1 VQTPAERYN
10 LSTVSW
16 VCPGA
21 SSQYRHFRRFVY
33 DYEAETFNTVNGATD
48 NKSGPKVSC
57 TVEVDVPQTCS
68 FILRTTDCSLSEV
81 VGVDDEGNPLYRPA
95 AGAEAFKAAMEKN
108 TLKITVEGQTDV
120 RLYPEDNEPVNI
132 LNIKRGIVSALMV
145 PVMEEEKNNEMPTVH
160 GVCST
165 DFTVND
171 KQDIATDVTV
181 SRDLSRCDWFTAR
194 RQDTSPLAL
203 VSGMKYGL
211 SKLIRSTQSCNY
223 RFDNQKKHM
232 TSGTCTEKH
241 IFLPLS
247 HENQYGISAMVKQTV
262 TLRAT
267 AKINDRIFDH
277 SEYLP
282 MDVVDDK
289 SPVQTMDA
297 VAATMQKLNSLSET
311 NEGEKRAGLFR
322 QLVSEFRGLKGDTL
336 NSAIVEMTDISPSL
350 TWQALAQCGTPE
362 CTSAMLK
369 LLRTFDEDAVEVDA
383 VVYALGLL
391 PNPSQQMVKD
401 LLAMAQYKQ
410 SKPIMYALRRSPRFT
425 PEITA
430 VYNYIASLLG
440 ADCAGDKDLTFL
452 TLRVVGNMG
461 DAMEATDPAIK
472 TTLLKCMR
480 QPATTLSVQLAAI
493 QAFRRMSV
501 TDEVTNHIPLLHDQ
515 YPKGA
520 VQKRLAAY
528 LILMR
533 NPEDS
538 DIEVVKKLLNQEQN
552 EQIRAFVSSHIYN
565 IISSTDS
572 ETKKLGE
579 KIMDALQDTEVSTH
593 SDYTTKSRNYELG
606 MAHESMAAK
615 IQGNVIFDPSST
627 LPREVL
633 LETTLNAFGY
643 SMDIWEVGMEGKG
656 FEPTIEALFGK
667 NGFFP
672 DTVSKALY
680 WAEEQMSPKIKEVLE
695 KWVAPLKIEGQKLV
709 KDLQNRESPEAMAYL
724 RLMGAELGYIKTN
737 ELKSIAENAMMY
749 ANIFMRIV
757 PTKVVFCSH

>member
-1 VQTPAERYN
+1 CVKLAKR
-10 LSTVSW
+10 
-16 VCPGA
+16 
-21 SSQYRHFRRFVY
+21 YRHFRRFVY

-68 FILRTTDCSLSEV
+68 FILRTTECSLSEA
-81 VGVDDEGNPLYRPA
+81 VGIDDEGNPLYRPA
-95 AGAEAFKAAMEKN
+95 AEAEAFKAAMEKN

-120 RLYPEDNEPVNI
+120 KLYPEDDEPVNI

-165 DFTVND
+165 DFTVNNR
-171 KQDIATDVTV
+171 QDIATDVTV

-203 VSGMKYGL
+203 VSGMVRKYGL

-223 RFDNQKKHM
+223 MFDNQKKHM

-322 QLVSEFRGLKGDTL
+322 QLVSEFRGLKGDIL

-369 LLRTFDEDAVEVDA
+369 LLRTFDGDAVEVDA

-391 PNPSQQMVKD
+391 PNPSRQMVKD

-410 SKPIMYALRRSPRFT
+410 SKPIMYALSNAARKLYKSEGVT

-430 VYNYIASLLG
+430 VYKYIASLLG

-461 DAMEATDPAIK
+461 DAMEAVDPAIK

-501 TDEVTNHIPLLHDQ
+501 TDERVSQ
-515 YPKGA
+515 YSKGA

-528 LILMR
+528 LTLMR

-709 KDLQNRESPEAMAYL
+709 KDLLNRESPEAMAYL
-724 RLMGAELGYIKTN
+724 RLMGAELGYIKSN
-737 ELKSIAENAMMY
+737 ELKSILSIPAPQDTMK
-749 ANIFMRIV
+749 FLRIR
-757 PTKVVFCSH
+757 